1 MGMETEDGTNRSED
15 KSDESVAKRAKIE
28 EESVSND
35 DKAGVPGGADT
46 TSDTGVT
53 AKVDTGASA
62 DKQEE
67 SVAMEVTSSEST
79 IDAKEIVI
87 KNEVVMET
95 NESTAG
101 CAAVANGEGN
111 VNEVSSGSTTSMVM
125 SEEKSS
131 SSIAEAKPADD
142 RASEVTN
149 QKLDVSSGNSQ
160 NTSEPNSSKAAD
172 ADVDKASDTK
182 VVTEPED
189 SMKEEK
195 TKELFKFKNDNTDD
209 IDETSEAEHT
219 YFNTRQD
226 VLQLCQGN
234 HYQFDQLR
242 RAKHTSMMI
251 LYHLHNPDAPKFV
264 PICTLCS
271 REILVGYRY
280 RCDSCDVDYCQT
292 CVQTRGPPQNLH
304 PHPLRAMAVQNGAPT
319 QLTEEQRKERQ
330 KSIDMHLHLLK
341 HAANCVNKECKSKN
355 CLKMKEFLKHG
366 STCPTSVKGGC
377 PVCKRI
383 NNLLTLHARSCRVDK
398 CPVPKCLEMREQ
410 MRQIELRQQQMDDR
424 RRAMMN
430 SMYNNTSSAPAAEP
444 D

>member
-53 AKVDTGASA
+53 ARA

-131 SSIAEAKPADD
+131 SSAAEAKPADD

-149 QKLDVSSGNSQ
+149 QKFDVSSGNSQ
-160 NTSEPNSSKAAD
+160 NTSEPNSSKAVD
-172 ADVDKASDTK
+172 AVVDKASDTK
-182 VVTEPED
+182 VATKPKD
-189 SMKEEK
+189 FTEEK
-195 TKELFKFKNDNTDD
+195 KMKELFKFKNDNTDD

-264 PICTLCS
+264 PSCTLCTKD
-271 REILVGYRY
+271 ILSGYRHH
-280 RCDSCDVDYCQT
+280 CET
-292 CVQTRGPPQNLH
+292 CEIDICHQCFTTKGAPSSLH
-304 PHPLRAMAVQNGAPT
+304 PHPLRAVSVANGQPAQ
-319 QLTEEQRKERQ
+319 QLTEEQRKERE
-330 KSIDMHLHLLK
+330 KSIQMHLHLLN
-341 HAANCVNKECKSKN
+341 HASSCNSQCKSKN
-355 CLKMKEFLKHG
+355 CARMREFLRHG
-366 STCPTSVKGGC
+366 QTCKNGTKGGC
-377 PVCKRI
+377 PLCKKI
-383 NNLLTLHARSCRVDK
+383 YNLLTLHARSCKNDNCKVAK
-398 CPVPKCLEMREQ
+398 CNEIREQ
-410 MRQIELRQQQMDDR
+410 MRKMEQRQQAMDDR

-430 SMYNNTSSAPAAEP
+430 QTYGQQGSSAPAAY

>member
-264 PICTLCS
+264 PSCTKCTKG
-271 REILVGYRY
+271 ILSGYRHH
-280 RCDSCDVDYCQT
+280 CET
-292 CVQTRGPPQNLH
+292 CEIDICHQCFTTRGPPAALH
-304 PHPLRAMAVQNGAPT
+304 PHPLRAVSVVSGQPAQ
-319 QLTEEQRKERQ
+319 QLTEEQKRERE
-330 KSIDMHLHLLK
+330 KSIQMHLQLPN
-341 HAANCVNKECKSKN
+341 HASSCNSQCKSKN
-355 CLKMKEFLKHG
+355 CARMREFLRHDQ
-366 STCPTSVKGGC
+366 TCKNGIKGGC
-377 PVCKRI
+377 PLCKKMH
-383 NNLLTLHARSCRVDK
+383 NLFTLHARSCKVDNCK
-398 CPVPKCLEMREQ
+398 VPKCNEIRDQ
-410 MRQIELRQQQMDDR
+410 MRKMEQRQQAMDDR

-430 SMYNNTSSAPAAEP
+430 QTYGQQVSSGATGYE
-444 D
+444 